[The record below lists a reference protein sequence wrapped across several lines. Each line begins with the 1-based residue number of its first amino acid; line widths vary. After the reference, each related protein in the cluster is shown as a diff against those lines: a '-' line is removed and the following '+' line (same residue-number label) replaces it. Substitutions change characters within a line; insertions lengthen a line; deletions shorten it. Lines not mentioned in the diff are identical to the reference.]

1 MRPEPTAQRS
11 ADPVGRRARAL
22 CRASCLAT
30 RGRGDNGRG
39 SFGHAGR
46 GCVALRTCAAISSTI
61 PCLYFFRIAHMRF
74 TRLVCTRGTTAT
86 VRQSN
91 DSCSTKDV
99 RQGTLNLCVDWRWHP
114 TTIALEAS
122 ATAAPQTSRQLQVPR
137 STAPGPDLEFCG
149 VGPHSMSAGS
159 LRMSRA
165 HCEVAVHRAESGA
178 LFHASTPGHCA
189 EGNST
194 ISLPITF

>member
-30 RGRGDNGRG
+30 RGRGDHGRG

-46 GCVALRTCAAISSTI
+46 GCVALRTCAAISTTI

-99 RQGTLNLCVDWRWHP
+99 RQGTLNLCVVWRWHP

-122 ATAAPQTSRQLQVPR
+122 ATAAPQTSRQLQIPR
-137 STAPGPDLEFCG
+137 SDDLRLFISSDQPFRRKAFVENRSTMLRIFA
-149 VGPHSMSAGS
+149 SNIADS
-159 LRMSRA
+159 L
-165 HCEVAVHRAESGA
+165 GT
-178 LFHASTPGHCA
+178 HA
-189 EGNST
+189 
-194 ISLPITF
+194 